1 MDFKSKGLDQEISAI
16 ASLTSAVSSVEL
28 DIQNSTNT
36 VATTFICGMFSDTGS
51 YFRPT
56 IQFLAG
62 SSVISHSY
70 LAYPDGATSYNNSNG
85 TTSPINFTSNLA
97 YTSSGTYNVQ
107 FTGWIHKGAT
117 FTGGNQKLTHTN
129 IRSLYNASDATMK
142 STHFQAASVN
152 SAAIITGLRFTG
164 GSYGNFTYVLR
175 SYAVII
181 ED

>member
-1 MDFKSKGLDQEISAI
+1 MEFKSKGLDQEISAI
-16 ASLTSAVSSVEL
+16 ASLTSAVSSVDL
-28 DIQNSTNT
+28 DIQNSANT
-36 VATTFICGMFSDTGS
+36 VASTFICGMFSDTGS
-51 YFRPT
+51 SLRPT

-62 SSVISHSY
+62 SSIISHSY
-70 LAYPDGATSYNNSNG
+70 LAYPDGATSYNQNSG
-85 TTSPINFTSNLA
+85 TTSAINFTYNTA
-97 YTSSGTYNVQ
+97 YTNSGTYNVQ

-117 FTGGNQKLTHTN
+117 FSGNNQKLTHTN
-129 IRSLYNASDATMK
+129 IRSLYNASSGTMT

>member
-1 MDFKSKGLDQEISAI
+1 MEFKSKGLDQEISAI
-16 ASLTSAVSSVEL
+16 ASLTTAVSSVDL
-28 DIQNSTNT
+28 DIQNSAST

-56 IQFLAG
+56 IQFLSG
-62 SSVISHSY
+62 SSIISHSY
-70 LAYPDGATSYNNSNG
+70 LAWPDGTNSFNSSGG
-85 TTSPINFTSNLA
+85 TTGAINFTYNLA
-97 YTSSGTYNVQ
+97 YTNSGTYNIQ

-129 IRSLYNASDATMK
+129 IRSLYNASDATMT

-152 SAAIITGLRFTG
+152 SAAVITGLRFTG